1 MRMRQQNNID
11 GCCKQLSGTQFELAN
26 RGASSFDSQVSA
38 PLWADLQ
45 GIICWIVFR
54 CLALALGFAINSV
67 ILKAPATKPRWST
80 TQRTGGLVL
89 APNLG
94 IYSSGLDGGS
104 RNCFTSLRH
113 VLSAS
118 SSTNLLNVCSNSM
131 FVTPCVGST
140 ASIL

>member
-1 MRMRQQNNID
+1 MRMTQQNNIH
-11 GCCKQLSGTQFELAN
+11 GCCKQLSATQFELAN
-26 RGASSFDSQVSA
+26 RGTSSFDSQVSA

-67 ILKAPATKPRWST
+67 ILKASATKPRWST

-89 APNLG
+89 APNLR

-131 FVTPCVGST
+131 FVSPSFGST